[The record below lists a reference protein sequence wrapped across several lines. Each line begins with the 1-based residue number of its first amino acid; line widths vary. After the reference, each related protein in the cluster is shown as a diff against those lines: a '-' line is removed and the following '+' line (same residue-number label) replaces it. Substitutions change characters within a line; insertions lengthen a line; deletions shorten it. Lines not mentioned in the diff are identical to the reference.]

1 VSDAL
6 RPDASATWAFAAGGD
21 AIASPHPRHI
31 SQPNISKR
39 SRKPSGGGAMDRTV
53 RSRSV
58 VALTAAALLAGP
70 IAGPACAEETT
81 TFWAVTG
88 VAAGDVL
95 HLRDVPSA
103 ESRSLANIPPNAR
116 GLRHLGCRRNQP
128 ALEEWMHM
136 NAAQRQAA
144 QTLWCRVEYRGKEGW
159 VAGRYLRVDSGP
171 RP

>member
-1 VSDAL
+1 
-6 RPDASATWAFAAGGD
+6 
-21 AIASPHPRHI
+21 
-31 SQPNISKR
+31 
-39 SRKPSGGGAMDRTV
+39 MDRTV
-53 RSRSV
+53 RTSKV
-58 VALTAAALLAGP
+58 FVLTAAVLLARP
-70 IAGPACAEETT
+70 IAGPTLAEETT

-128 ALEEWMHM
+128 ALEVWMRM
-136 NAAQRQAA
+136 NIAQRQAA
-144 QTLWCRVEYRGKEGW
+144 QMLWCRVEYRGKQGW
-159 VAGRYLRVDSGP
+159 VAGRYLRADPGP

>member
-1 VSDAL
+1 
-6 RPDASATWAFAAGGD
+6 
-21 AIASPHPRHI
+21 
-31 SQPNISKR
+31 
-39 SRKPSGGGAMDRTV
+39 M
-53 RSRSV
+53 V
-58 VALTAAALLAGP
+58 VLTTAALLARP
-70 IAGPACAEETT
+70 IAGPTCAGEAT

-116 GLRHLGCRRNQP
+116 GLRHLGCRRNQA
-128 ALEEWMHM
+128 ALEVWMRM
-136 NAAQRQAA
+136 TAAQRQAA

-171 RP
+171 QP